1 VPNFK
6 VTPTFFK
13 NGDNKNSRP
22 DLDLSRQKNAV
33 NGYLESN
40 RAYHLLQLQQ
50 DIDKLCTIQAKVFIL
65 KKLVVEAHRQNIHI
79 TRQYVQIIID
89 DIDVILHQTLPEHK
103 DARILNIKQQIS
115 ELHLFSR
122 KNSSTPERP
131 R

>member
-1 VPNFK
+1 MPNFK